1 MDQPA
6 RLPWWFLVA
15 NASLTAAAL
24 WLGIKIGERLAFPS
38 GLAGELPRAQ
48 LDALAIVHRE
58 ILRSH
63 VDPQQ
68 REALL
73 ESAIEGMVRTLDPYS
88 RYVPPADAAAYEEQ
102 NTGAYVGIGA
112 DFRTFGDDVVLFF
125 PLAGGPA
132 ERAGLQPGDV
142 LLAVDG
148 VALSEPGMR
157 DGYVARVRGEAGVT
171 VTLRLRRGDRELD
184 VAIERGEVHRPC
196 VAWAHRLPGED
207 ALGYLLL
214 TDFQPDA
221 AEEAL
226 AAIDGLLREGPLR
239 GLVVDLRGNGGGS
252 LLACVDLANAFV
264 PDGLIVS
271 QTRRD
276 SEVVER
282 FEAKPAR
289 CRFPSLP
296 VVVLVDTESASASE
310 VFAGA
315 LQDRGRAVVVGERTH
330 GKGCVNTIYAWQD
343 RDFRLKL
350 TTGRYRTPNG
360 RDIERRLR
368 RAGADDETAAATAE
382 AGGIAPDVAAVLP
395 PAQQQAA
402 RAALRA
408 PEPPAA
414 HRDASARLAQQRGLR
429 SPTPPRAAD
438 DAQLAAA
445 VAALRARATTT
456 PK

>member
-1 MDQPA
+1 MDRPA

-15 NASLTAAAL
+15 NWSLTAAAL
-24 WLGIKIGERLAFPS
+24 WLGIQIGERLAFPS

-58 ILRSH
+58 IARSH
-63 VDPQQ
+63 VDPQDQ
-68 REALL
+68 EALL
-73 ESAIEGMVRTLDPYS
+73 EAAIAGMVQSLDPYS

-102 NTGAYVGIGA
+102 NSGAYVGIGA
-112 DFRTFGDDVVLFF
+112 DFRALGDEVVLWF

-132 ERAGLQPGDV
+132 DRAGLQPGDV

-148 VALSEPGMR
+148 VPMTAPGMR
-157 DGYVARVRGEAGVT
+157 ENYVARVRGEAGAT
-171 VTLRLRRGDRELD
+171 VTLRLRRGDRD
-184 VAIERGEVHRPC
+184 FDAPIARGEVHRSC

-207 ALGYLLL
+207 ALGYLCV

-221 AEEAL
+221 ADEAL

-282 FEAKPAR
+282 FEAKPER
-289 CRFPSLP
+289 CRFPTLP
-296 VVVLVDTESASASE
+296 VVVLVDAESASASE

-368 RAGADDETAAATAE
+368 RDGGDEPAGAD
-382 AGGIAPDVAAVLP
+382 AGGIAPDVAAALP
-395 PAQQQAA
+395 EAQRQSA

-414 HRDASARLAQQRGLR
+414 HREACARLAQQRGLR
-429 SPTPPRAAD
+429 PPTPPRAED

-445 VAALRARATTT
+445 VAALRARAAAT